1 MGEPTV
7 SVVIPAYNA
16 ERFIRKTLDSV
27 LAQTYPVSEIIV
39 VDDGSKDST
48 CALVESYGGRVRLL
62 RQKNAGPSTA
72 RNYGTRT
79 STGELIAYLDADDA
93 WHPEKTAKQVAA
105 LQSNPK
111 AVLCYTGLLNFNE
124 EEGVEF
130 PSPPTPLNR
139 LRSELRIR
147 NPRIVPSSVLVRRSA
162 FNQFSGFDPALK
174 GSEDWDFAIAM
185 LELGPFVLL
194 EEPLTLYRIAST
206 GLSGDADHMFKETE
220 KMLARRLLHG
230 LSGPSRWMWR
240 RRILSYHAL
249 TAALNARAAGK
260 TSRERHYITRSVLE
274 WPSPLW
280 HPMRFK
286 AAAVTL
292 RNALRS
298 APGTGG
304 VRPAASNNGTKL

>member
-1 MGEPTV
+1 MAEPTV

-27 LAQTYPVSEIIV
+27 LAQTYPVWEVIV
-39 VDDGSKDST
+39 VDDGSSDGT
-48 CALVESYGGRVRLL
+48 CALVESYGPPVRLL

-72 RNYGTRT
+72 RNFGTRK
-79 STGELIAYLDADDA
+79 SSGELVAYLDADDA
-93 WHPEKTAKQVAA
+93 WHPQKTARQVKA
-105 LQSNPK
+105 LQGNPK

-124 EEGVEF
+124 EEGIEF
-130 PSPPTPLNR
+130 ASAPTPLDR

-162 FNQFSGFDPALK
+162 YDAFPGFDPALK

-185 LELGPFVLL
+185 LDLGPFVVL

-206 GLSGDADHMFKETE
+206 GLSGDADHMFRETE
-220 KMLARRLLHG
+220 KMLARRLLDGLHG
-230 LSGPSRWMWR
+230 PARWAWR
-240 RRILSYHAL
+240 RRILSFHAL

-260 TSRERHYITRSVLE
+260 TSRERFYIMRSVLE
-274 WPSPLW
+274 WPSPFW

-286 AAAVTL
+286 AALVTL

-298 APGTGG
+298 SPAGG
-304 VRPAASNNGTKL
+304 AQPVTSQNPTKM

>member
-1 MGEPTV
+1 MAEPTV

-27 LAQTYPVSEIIV
+27 LAQTYPVSEVIV

-48 CALVESYGGRVRLL
+48 CALVESYGAPVRLL

-72 RNYGTRT
+72 RNLGTRA

-93 WHPEKTAKQVAA
+93 WQPEKIARQVAA
-105 LQSNPK
+105 LRANPE

-130 PSPPTPLNR
+130 PSAPTPLR
-139 LRSELRIR
+139 KLRTELRIR

-162 FNQFSGFDPALK
+162 FDRFPGFDPALK

-185 LELGPFVLL
+185 LDLGPFVVL

-230 LSGPSRWMWR
+230 LRGPSRWLWR

-249 TAALNARAAGK
+249 TAGLNARAAGK
-260 TSRERHYITRSVLE
+260 TARERHYMLQSILE

-292 RNALRS
+292 RNMLRPS
-298 APGTGG
+298 P
-304 VRPAASNNGTKL
+304 PAGAQPSPSESGTKA